1 MTHSLSRN
9 MISFFTF
16 AVMPL
21 VCSRCCR
28 CHSVNCLVSMQKRFY
43 SPKYQPFNATNIR
56 QNGKIS
62 HKEKVTN
69 QNSANSSH
77 LFLYSDFNQIFRNK
91 NNHKKYA
98 RAHTSIAPVLS
109 HTQTQAKNQQKKH
122 EMWNALAQKCESTTI
137 IQ

>member
-1 MTHSLSRN
+1 
-9 MISFFTF
+9 
-16 AVMPL
+16 
-21 VCSRCCR
+21 
-28 CHSVNCLVSMQKRFY
+28 MQKRFY

-56 QNGKIS
+56 QNGKFS

-98 RAHTSIAPVLS
+98 SAHTFIAPVQS
-109 HTQTQAKNQQKKH
+109 FSQTHTHTSRKPTKN
-122 EMWNALAQKCESTTI
+122 T
-137 IQ
+137 